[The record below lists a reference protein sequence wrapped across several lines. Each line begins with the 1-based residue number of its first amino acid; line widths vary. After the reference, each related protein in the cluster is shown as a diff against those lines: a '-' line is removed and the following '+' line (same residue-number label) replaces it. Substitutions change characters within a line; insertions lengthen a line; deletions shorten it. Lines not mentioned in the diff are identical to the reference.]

1 MEITVQ
7 KNDLE
12 LILEAKCSNSYLEE
26 KIQTL
31 AKKLSKTVKLPGF
44 QVGKV
49 PIKAVVKFYKEKLTQ
64 DAEKAIIQGVLSNGL
79 KKEEIDSTNI
89 LGEILI
95 LNKDEIEDGFF
106 IKLKAYLR
114 PIIEIDDSLIEKLP
128 EIKKEKVSDDEVEER
143 IKLLIE
149 DYQRSNFNKEE
160 PLKLGD
166 TAVVDFEGFINGQPF
181 EGGKG
186 KDYVLELGSGK
197 FIPSFEEQL
206 IGLRI
211 GDEASIKVTF
221 PEDYK
226 NESLRGKEAIFEC
239 EIQNIMPK
247 IENIE
252 LNDEIARNLL
262 EKEED
267 IDPSLTPVD
276 NLRKMIRQQLEE
288 EKLNDQITNN
298 DIHEKVKSILLET
311 IQFEVPKNI
320 VDKEMEL
327 WINNK
332 VKNMSDEEV
341 KKLQED
347 EEEFSKLF
355 NKLIDSV
362 VDSVRLTF
370 IIDELAKR
378 EKILITDKQ
387 ILDFINYQTLLT
399 GENPIEIIKKFKD
412 DNNSILL
419 LKMKMIEF
427 EVITN
432 LLKKRIK

>member
-149 DYQRSNFNKEE
+149 DYQRSNFNKED